1 LITYDDFFQ
10 GHQVVELR
18 LIFRIVPT
26 AETPLRDDRFLTYA
40 RRFDIVPQV
49 NKNISGS
56 TSRGL
61 YPEPTSSLYVL
72 KRAQRANGELVGDIL
87 PLHQVR
93 VSVELTPCFGAKAD
107 RRLTKYNSFDYCS
120 EFRLNKYLDKEL
132 YLALS

>member
-1 LITYDDFFQ
+1 M
-10 GHQVVELR
+10 R

-26 AETPLRDDRFLTYA
+26 AGNPLHDDRFLIYA

-49 NKNISGS
+49 NRDITGSS

-61 YPEPTSSLYVL
+61 YPEPTSSLYIL
-72 KRAQRANGELVGDIL
+72 RRAQRANGDLVGDIL

-93 VSVELTPCFGAKAD
+93 ASVELTPRFGTKAD
-107 RRLTKYNSFDYCS
+107 RRLTKYNSFSYCS

>member
-1 LITYDDFFQ
+1 M
-10 GHQVVELR
+10 R

-26 AETPLRDDRFLTYA
+26 AENPLHDDHFLIYA

-49 NKNISGS
+49 NSGITGSS

-61 YPEPTSSLYVL
+61 YPEPTSSLYIL
-72 KRAQRANGELVGDIL
+72 RRAQRASGDLVGDII

-93 VSVELTPCFGAKAD
+93 VSVELIPRFGTEAD
-107 RRLTKYNSFDYCS
+107 RRLTKYNSFSYCS